1 MQNRGTTSGLLLL
14 VSGLSSCFLR
24 NIWAPSTEFQLKL
37 RCQLNSGFSS
47 KLKCFEAEL
56 SAHQLV
62 ESEGFQLTLR
72 FQLRQIK
79 PEFQLK
85 LKCFEAELSGTT
97 RGVLP
102 RMRGTINRR
111 NRISQTAATAF
122 LDPHS

>member
-1 MQNRGTTSGLLLL
+1 MRGTM
-14 VSGLSSCFLR
+14 
-24 NIWAPSTEFQLKL
+24 
-37 RCQLNSGFSS
+37 
-47 KLKCFEAEL
+47 

-62 ESEGFQLTLR
+62 ESESFQLTLR

-85 LKCFEAELSGTT
+85 LKYFEAELSGTT

-102 RMRGTINRR
+102 TMRGTINRH